1 MAAPIILCDTKSMN
15 RERWLACRMHGPKGD
30 IEYTIGGSDISTIFG
45 LNPWMTPLEL
55 WRVKKGLMEPTDPPN
70 PDQLEMGHLLEPIA
84 AHFYGKRT
92 CNAVIEDTNLYQHAS
107 IPYALANI
115 DFRFEEPTSRKGF
128 QKGVLECKSTTYRKA
143 DSWADNAV
151 PIYYDLQGRWY
162 MAVLDEDTCDYAA
175 LWGNNPETDLA
186 TPRIHRDIAQ
196 EEAIWE
202 RADEF
207 IQSLRMN
214 RPPTMADVSNPEL
227 ALKALARV
235 YGQSKAG
242 LPTLE
247 FTRRYERPLRR
258 IAELQKLNTELKE
271 AIKNN
276 EKEIDAH
283 SVRIAELM
291 KEHEHGVL
299 ETSAD
304 KLIITF
310 TTRLTRRPDSKLLQK
325 NYPDVYGE
333 VLKASPSR
341 KLKVDVQAI

>member
-1 MAAPIILCDTKSMN
+1 MAKPIILCDTKGMS
-15 RERWLACRMHGPKGD
+15 RERWLECRMHGPKGD
-30 IEYTIGGSDISTIFG
+30 IEYAFGGSDISTIFG

-55 WRVKKGLMEPTDPPN
+55 WRIKKGLMEPADPPN
-70 PDQLEMGHLLEPIA
+70 PDQLEIGHLLEPIA

-92 CNAVIEDTNLYQHAS
+92 GNAVIEDTGLYQHAS

-115 DFRFEEPTSRKGF
+115 DFRFEEPLAKAGHS
-128 QKGVLECKSTTYRKA
+128 KGVLECKSTTYRKA

-162 MAVLDEDTCDYAA
+162 MGVLDEDTCDYAA
-175 LWGNNPETDLA
+175 LWGNNPENDLA
-186 TPRIHRDIAQ
+186 TPRIHRDLAQ
-196 EEAIWE
+196 EEAIFE
-202 RADEF
+202 RVEEF
-207 IQSLRMN
+207 ILSLRLN

-242 LPTLE
+242 MPTVE
-247 FTRRYERPLRR
+247 FTRRYERPLRK
-258 IAELQKLNTELKE
+258 IAELQKANAQLRE

-299 ETSAD
+299 ETPVD
-304 KLIITF
+304 RLIVSFVTKY
-310 TTRLTRRPDSKLLQK
+310 TRRPDSKLLEK
-325 NYPDVYGE
+325 DYPDVYRE

-341 KLKVDVQAI
+341 RLKVDVQAM

>member
-1 MAAPIILCDTKSMN
+1 MAKPILLCDTKGMD
-15 RERWLACRMHGPKGD
+15 RERWLECRMHGPKGD
-30 IEYTIGGSDISTIFG
+30 IEYTIGGSDVSTIFG

-55 WRVKKGLMEPTDPPN
+55 WNIKKGLMKPSEPPN

-92 CNAVIEDTNLYQHAS
+92 GNTVIEDTGLYQHAS
-107 IPYALANI
+107 VPYALANF
-115 DFRFEEPTSRKGF
+115 DFRFAEPASKADHKSGI
-128 QKGVLECKSTTYRKA
+128 LECKSTTYRKS
-143 DSWADNAV
+143 DNWADGAV

-162 MAVLDEDTCDYAA
+162 MAIGDEEICDYAA
-175 LWGNNPETDLA
+175 LWGNNPENDLA
-186 TPRIHRDIAQ
+186 TPRIYRDLAR
-196 EEAIWE
+196 EEAIFE
-202 RADEF
+202 RTEEF
-207 IQSLRMN
+207 IHSLRMN
-214 RPPTMADVSNPEL
+214 RPPTMSDVSNPEL

-242 LPTLE
+242 LPTVE

-258 IAELQKLNTELKE
+258 IAELQKANAELRE

-283 SVRIAELM
+283 AVRIAEVM
-291 KEHEHGVL
+291 KEHEHGIL
-299 ETSAD
+299 ETPDD

-310 TTRLTRRPDSKLLQK
+310 VTKLTRRTDSKQLK
-325 NYPDVYGE
+325 KEYPAIFDE
-333 VLKASPSR
+333 VVKASASR